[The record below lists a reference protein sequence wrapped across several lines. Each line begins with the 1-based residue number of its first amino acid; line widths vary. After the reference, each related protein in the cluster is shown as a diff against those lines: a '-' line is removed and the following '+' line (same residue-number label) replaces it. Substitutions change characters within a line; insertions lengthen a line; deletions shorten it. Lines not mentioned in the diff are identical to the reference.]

1 MLVSVIVSV
10 VLLLMLSSEGE
21 VIGLWVRVCSSVFV
35 SVRFV
40 LIRMVIRFCGKRR
53 FCISVFGSVGVCLGS
68 RVWVVFVLEIGMVE

>member
-40 LIRMVIRFCGKRR
+40 LIRMVIRFCGK
-53 FCISVFGSVGVCLGS
+53 
-68 RVWVVFVLEIGMVE
+68 